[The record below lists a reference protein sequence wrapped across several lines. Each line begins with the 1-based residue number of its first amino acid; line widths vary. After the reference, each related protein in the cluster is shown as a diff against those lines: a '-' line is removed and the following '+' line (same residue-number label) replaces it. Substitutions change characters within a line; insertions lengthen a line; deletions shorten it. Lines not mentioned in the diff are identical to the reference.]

1 MIPRKPNSGELL
13 SPSMLV
19 LMAIASTQMGAVLA
33 KQLFPIVGCTGAIS
47 ISFILAAVLL
57 LLWHKPK
64 LRHYTWSARMLVIA
78 MGFVLAG
85 MYLCLY
91 GAIDQIPLGT
101 AIVIQFVGPLGLS
114 AAKSC
119 RRLDLVWV
127 FLAALEIIFLSP
139 LGRPSL
145 HQTSCKSVLVI

>member
-1 MIPRKPNSGELL
+1 MILKEPNFGKPLP
-13 SPSMLV
+13 PSMLV

-33 KQLFPIVGCTGAIS
+33 KQLFTMVGYTGAIS

-64 LRHYTWSARMLVIA
+64 LQHCTWSDRMLVIA

-91 GAIDQIPLGT
+91 GAITRIPLGI
-101 AIVIQFVGPLGLS
+101 AIAIQFVGPLGFS

-119 RRLDLVWV
+119 HHFDLVWV
-127 FLAALEIIFLSP
+127 FLAALGIAFLSP
-139 LGRPSL
+139 
-145 HQTSCKSVLVI
+145 